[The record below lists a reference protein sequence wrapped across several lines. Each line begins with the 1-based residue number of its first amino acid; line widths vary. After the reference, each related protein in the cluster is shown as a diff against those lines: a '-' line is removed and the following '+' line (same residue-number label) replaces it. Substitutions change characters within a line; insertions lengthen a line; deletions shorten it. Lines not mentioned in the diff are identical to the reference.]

1 LYSFLNYK
9 LVYNLIVKKPKLILI
24 SLAQAVSVFA
34 YILFVVE
41 IITTMGN
48 LFPNDKPGPLQPL
61 AFLLLFVI
69 SAAITGFLVLGK
81 SITLYL
87 DNLKKE
93 AVELFGYTITWL
105 ALIAAAVFVI
115 LANLR

>member
-1 LYSFLNYK
+1 M
-9 LVYNLIVKKPKLILI
+9 KKPKLILI
-24 SLAQAVSVFA
+24 SLAQALAVFA
-34 YILFVVE
+34 YILFIVE

-48 LFPNDKPGPLQPL
+48 LSPNEKPGFLQPV
-61 AFLLLFVI
+61 AFLLLFVT

-93 AVELFGYTITWL
+93 AIELFGYTIGWL
-105 ALIAAAVFVI
+105 ALIAVAVFII
-115 LANLR
+115 LASLR